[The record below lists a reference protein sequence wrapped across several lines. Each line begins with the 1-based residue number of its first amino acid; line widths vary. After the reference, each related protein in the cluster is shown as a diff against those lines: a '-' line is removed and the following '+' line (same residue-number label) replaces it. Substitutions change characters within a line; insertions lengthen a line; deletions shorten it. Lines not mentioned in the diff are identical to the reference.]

1 MADQQFALGASLL
14 REDGADARGLAEVL
28 AQKLSDALPDN
39 TRVHRKSGGLFTRQK
54 RIEGVDVQ
62 LGDDTYSLLLTGTG
76 TATSR
81 AKTVRG
87 IVLRREELTLEEW
100 LGALNSALAE
110 EAQRSQAARLALEQ
124 LLEG

>member
-1 MADQQFALGASLL
+1 MADQQFDLGASLL
-14 REDGADARGLAEVL
+14 RADGADARGLAEVL

-39 TRVHRKSGGLFTRQK
+39 TRVIRKSGGLFSRQK
-54 RIEGVDVQ
+54 RIEGVEVQ
-62 LGDDTYSLLLTGTG
+62 LGDDTFSLLLSETG
-76 TATSR
+76 AAASR

-87 IVLRREELTLEEW
+87 IVLRREELALGPW
-100 LGALNSALAE
+100 LDALNGALAQ